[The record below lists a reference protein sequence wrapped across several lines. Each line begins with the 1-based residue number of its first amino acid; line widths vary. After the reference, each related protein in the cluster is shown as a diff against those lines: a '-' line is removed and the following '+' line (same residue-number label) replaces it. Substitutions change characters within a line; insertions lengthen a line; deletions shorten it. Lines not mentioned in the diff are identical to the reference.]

1 MSGNRIHGGVR
12 SPDFA
17 LRPPALLSRTTLCA
31 FVRPLVA
38 AIVAA
43 VPLLSTG
50 CVNVAANDWS
60 TQASQSIADGL
71 GSAISSLVEAAL
83 LSIVL

>member
-1 MSGNRIHGGVR
+1 MT
-12 SPDFA
+12 FA
-17 LRPPALLSRTTLCA
+17 LNCSRAITIRNYRA
-31 FVRPLVA
+31 LVA
-38 AIVAA
+38 AIVVA

-50 CVNVAANDWS
+50 CVNAANDWS
-60 TQASQSIADGL
+60 TQTSQSIADGL